1 MSITV
6 KDGRTSNTM
15 KVDANFRAQ
24 TFSVIS
30 AEDRQENLN
39 GNTWSVTTEV
49 TPAGADDF
57 FFYLKNTG
65 VVAIHITDIRIKSS
79 VITDITWHKVSGIP
93 TFVAENPLVA
103 VSRNF
108 GSNKAPTATISE
120 DTDITN
126 LSDGGE
132 VFFQRLDAANEM
144 FHLRTTSNII
154 VTPGTAFALKS
165 SVAGLIKGIVSIVEV
180 AAN

>member
-15 KVDANFRAQ
+15 KIDSNFRAQ

-49 TPAGADDF
+49 TPAATDDF
-57 FFYLKNTG
+57 FFYIKNTG
-65 VVAIHITDIRIKSS
+65 TVSLHITDIRIKSS

-93 TFVAENPLVA
+93 TFVSENALTA
-103 VSRNF
+103 VSRNS

-126 LSDGGE
+126 LTDNGE
-132 VFFQRLDAANEM
+132 FFFQRLDTADVM
-144 FHLRTTSNII
+144 YHLRTTSNII
-154 VTPGTAFALKS
+154 ITPGTAFALKS
-165 SVAGLIKGIVSIVEV
+165 SISGLLKGTVSIVEV
-180 AAN
+180 TSN